1 MRAVFH
7 ALAILLVT
15 FGVVHAEPATIK
27 EESKTVSQGTITVEA
42 PPPDVYA
49 LLTDF
54 ANWRKYLTDIER
66 VKVKSGGRR
75 DAEVEM
81 KSRALGHTVTVRFEN
96 DADKLVKFKLVDG
109 PRGARAWGEY
119 TLVSIDEGKHTR
131 IDARLYMDVVGAV
144 GLFVTDKRIRKMRQA
159 KLRADLEDVAR
170 WVRLQ
175 NRNAKAP

>member
-1 MRAVFH
+1 MRAILH
-7 ALAILLVT
+7 AVAFVLIA

-27 EESKTVSQGTITVEA
+27 EESKTVSQGSVTVEA

-49 LLTDF
+49 LLTDY
-54 ANWRKYLTDIER
+54 ANWRKYLSDIER

-81 KSRALGHTVTVRFEN
+81 KSRALGHTVTLKFDN

-119 TLVSIDEGKHTR
+119 TLVAIDEGKHTR

-144 GLFVTDKRIRKMRQA
+144 GIFVTDKRIRKMRQA
-159 KLRADLEDVAR
+159 KLRADLEDIAR

-175 NRNAKAP
+175 NRSVVAP